1 MRNNIG
7 LLFIE
12 LDEIDSTN
20 NYAFDKLQANL
31 AAHGTTIFAHSQTAG
46 KGQRGKIWNSEPG
59 ANIILSVILDT
70 SFLSTVQ
77 QFPLSIAMALGVHD
91 FFSKYAGDEC
101 KIKWP
106 NDIYWRDR
114 KAGGILIENLIT
126 SRLTEIGS
134 WQWAVVGI
142 GININQT
149 FFPKQLTN
157 PVSLKQITG
166 KEFNVVTLAQE
177 LCNFLDYRYQQLVNR
192 KTKEQLQQ
200 YNHNLY
206 KRHESVRLKKENA
219 AFNCTIEGVNKNGE
233 LLVTGTGKENFTF
246 GEVKWI

>member
-1 MRNNIG
+1 MIYTIG
-7 LLFIE
+7 HPFIQ

-20 NYAFDKLQANL
+20 NYAFARLQANM
-31 AAHGTTIFAHSQTAG
+31 AEHGTVIFARKQTAG
-46 KGQRGKIWNSEPG
+46 KGQRGKVWNSEPG

-77 QFPLSIAMALGVHD
+77 QFPLSIAVALAVHD
-91 FFSKYAGDEC
+91 FFSKYAGDES

-114 KAGGILIENLIT
+114 KAGGILIENSIT
-126 SRLTEIGS
+126 SQLSGIGS
-134 WQWAVVGI
+134 WRWAIAGI

-149 FFPKQLTN
+149 LFPKQLTN

-166 KEFNVVTLAQE
+166 KDFKVEDLAKE
-177 LCNFLDYRYQQLVNR
+177 LCNCLEYRYGQLKKR
-192 KTKEQLQQ
+192 KTKELLQQ
-200 YNHNLY
+200 YNEHLY
-206 KRHESVRLKKENA
+206 KLHQTVRLKKGNA
-219 AFNCTIEGVNKNGE
+219 AFNCNIEGVNRHGE
-233 LLVTGTGKENFTF
+233 LLVNGTGKDSFIF